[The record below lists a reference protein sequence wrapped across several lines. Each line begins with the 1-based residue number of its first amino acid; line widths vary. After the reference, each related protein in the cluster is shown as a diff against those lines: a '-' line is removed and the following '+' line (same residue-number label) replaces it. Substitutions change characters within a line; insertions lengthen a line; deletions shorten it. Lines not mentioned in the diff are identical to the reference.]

1 VRQYSD
7 EKARIWEDVKHGL
20 IYGSQDFMEELK
32 TRFLKN
38 RPEAELPQ
46 HNRLLR
52 DIDPDNILKSASSLM
67 NCDPSIFFKPGRLP
81 ADIRKKRDMLIFYL
95 WKNSG
100 MGNRQIGEVFALTY
114 SSVSKIVVNFREQYK
129 SNCELEKKYKTLIA
143 KFKV

>member
-1 VRQYSD
+1 
-7 EKARIWEDVKHGL
+7 
-20 IYGSQDFMEELK
+20 
-32 TRFLKN
+32 
-38 RPEAELPQ
+38 
-46 HNRLLR
+46 
-52 DIDPDNILKSASSLM
+52 M

-114 SSVSKIVVNFREQYK
+114 SSVSKIVVDFRKRYEEN
-129 SNCELEKKYKTLIA
+129 SELEKEYEALII